1 MSTARPETPR
11 PGDDREMSRVRILR
25 AAAEIAAE
33 HGYEG
38 TTISKV
44 TKRSG
49 LPASSVYWF
58 FRDKDH
64 LLAEVVRHS
73 FEQWIAAEPRWE
85 RDPRDERSLGEG
97 LRAILS
103 RSTRGLPGAPDFL
116 RIGHMLLLE
125 SREVEA
131 EARQYFLAARD
142 AVAASIAAWFT
153 SQLSTGLRARRPELA
168 MDLARIVIAS
178 TDGLFLAHQIDEA
191 GDPDDFITII
201 VAIVEQAV
209 ADAG

>member
-1 MSTARPETPR
+1 MTTTLDHTEHEA
-11 PGDDREMSRVRILR
+11 SRVRILR

-33 HGYEG
+33 CGYEG

-64 LLAEVVRHS
+64 LIAEVLRHS
-73 FEQWIAAEPRWE
+73 FDRWIARQPPWE
-85 RDPRDERSLGEG
+85 HDPRDGRGVAEG

-103 RSTRGLPGAPDFL
+103 TSVRSLTEQPDFL

-125 SREVEA
+125 TRAVEP
-131 EARQYFLAARD
+131 EARQYFLNTRE
-142 AVAASIAAWFT
+142 AVTTSIAAWFM
-153 SQLSTGLRARRPELA
+153 SYFDAELRARRPELA
-168 MDLARIVIAS
+168 IDLARVVVAA
-178 TDGLFLAHQIDEA
+178 TDGLFLAHQVGEEWDA
-191 GDPDDFITII
+191 DDFVAIL
-201 VAIVEQAV
+201 VAIVEQAL
-209 ADAG
+209 AEG

>member
-1 MSTARPETPR
+1 MPSTPSTRRPD
-11 PGDDREMSRVRILR
+11 DDREISRVRILK

-33 HGYEG
+33 CGYEG
-38 TTISKV
+38 TTISRV

-73 FEQWIAAEPRWE
+73 FEQWISAEPRWQ
-85 RDPRDERSLGEG
+85 RDPRDERSLAEG

-103 RSTRGLPGAPDFL
+103 RSVRTLPAAPDFL

-131 EARQYFLAARD
+131 EGRQYFLATRD
-142 AVAASIAAWFT
+142 SVTNSIAAWFT
-153 SQLSTGLRARRPELA
+153 SYFSTELQARHPELA
-168 MDLARIVIAS
+168 MDLARIVVAS
-178 TDGLFLAHQIDEA
+178 TDGLFLAHQVGDTW
-191 GDPDDFITII
+191 DPDDFITII
-201 VAIVEQAV
+201 VTIVEQAV
-209 ADAG
+209 AAA

>member
-1 MSTARPETPR
+1 MRTMPTPPR
-11 PGDDREMSRVRILR
+11 PADDREISRDRILT
-25 AAAEIAAE
+25 AAAEIASE
-33 HGYEG
+33 CGYEG
-38 TTISKV
+38 TTISRV

-64 LLAEVVRHS
+64 LMAEVVRHS
-73 FEQWIAAEPRWE
+73 FEQWINAQPRWE
-85 RDPRDERSLGEG
+85 RDPRDERPLAEG

-103 RSTRGLPGAPDFL
+103 RSVRSLRGAPDFL

-131 EARQYFLAARD
+131 EARQYFLTTRD
-142 AVAASIAAWFT
+142 AVANSIAAWFT
-153 SQLSTGLRARRPELA
+153 SYFDVELQARRPELA
-168 MDLARIVIAS
+168 MDLARIVMAS
-178 TDGLFLAHQIDEA
+178 TDGLFLAHQIHDDW
-191 GDPDDFITII
+191 DPDDFVSI
-201 VAIVEQAV
+201 VVSIVEQAV

>member
-1 MSTARPETPR
+1 MSGMSTASGPLPA
-11 PGDDREMSRVRILR
+11 DREISRVRILR

-64 LLAEVVRHS
+64 LIAEVVRHS
-73 FEQWIAAEPRWE
+73 FEQWISTQPRWE
-85 RDPRDERSLGEG
+85 RDPRDERPLAEG

-103 RSTRGLPGAPDFL
+103 RSVRTLREGPDFL
-116 RIGHMLLLE
+116 RIGHLLLLE
-125 SREVEA
+125 TRAVEP
-131 EARQYFLAARD
+131 EARQYFLATRD
-142 AVAASIAAWFT
+142 EVTNSIAAWFT
-153 SQLSTGLRARRPELA
+153 SYFDARLRARRPELA
-168 MDLARIVIAS
+168 MDLARVVIAA
-178 TDGLFLAHQIDEA
+178 TDGLFLAHQIHDDW
-191 GDPDDFITII
+191 DPDDFVEIV

-209 ADAG
+209 ART

>member
-1 MSTARPETPR
+1 MSTVPPAS
-11 PGDDREMSRVRILR
+11 PGPADDREMSRVRILK

-33 HGYEG
+33 YGYEG

-58 FRDKDH
+58 FQDKDH

-97 LRAILS
+97 LRDILA

-125 SREVEA
+125 SREVEP
-131 EARQYFLAARD
+131 EARRYFLATRD
-142 AVAASIAAWFT
+142 AVASSIAAWFT
-153 SQLSTGLRARRPELA
+153 SQFSTELRARRPELA
-168 MDLARIVIAS
+168 MDLARIVLAS
-178 TDGLFLAHQIDEA
+178 TDGLFLAHQIDAA
-191 GDPDDFITII
+191 GDPDDFIAII